1 MRNNRREAVRN
12 QRVVGISIVLI
23 IVLAIVISI
32 FSNTIRAQAAPA
44 ENSYKYYTSVQ
55 VQKGDTL
62 WSIANSYMTD
72 EYTDI
77 TEYINEICTINH
89 IDESDIHYGDYLT
102 IPYYSSDYLE

>member
-12 QRVVGISIVLI
+12 QKVIGISIVLI

-62 WSIANSYMTD
+62 WSIADSYMTE

-77 TEYINEICTINH
+77 TEYINEIRMINH

-102 IPYYSSDYLE
+102 IPYYSSDYQE